1 MKVFISADIE
11 GVTGVTNWN
20 EADRGHGDYGAAAE
34 QMTREVMAACEAA
47 IECGA
52 DEIYIKDGHATGR
65 NIIIDNLPEQ
75 AVISR
80 GWSNTPESMMA
91 GIDATYDAAIMI
103 GYHSGAGYE
112 GSPLCHTMNQDNN
125 YVKVNGIKAA
135 EFDLNTYVA
144 AYYDVPVVF
153 VSGDQ
158 MLCDHAKEL
167 VPEIETCG
175 VKSGWGNA
183 TISMSP
189 SLACKK
195 IKEGVIKGLKN
206 RDKCHIQSP
215 EKFEMEV
222 NFKQAVHAL
231 RGSHYPGAEL
241 LDGFTVKFTGKD
253 IQEMMTARMFI
264 L

>member
-11 GVTGVTNWN
+11 GVTGVTNWD
-20 EADRGHGDYGAAAE
+20 EASHGHADYEAAAK
-34 QMTREVMAACEAA
+34 QMTREVLAACEAA
-47 IECGA
+47 VECGA
-52 DEIYIKDGHATGR
+52 DYIYIKDGHETGR
-65 NIIIDNLPEQ
+65 NIIIDNLPKE

-91 GIDATYDAAIMI
+91 GIDESYDAAIMI

-112 GSPLCHTMNQDNN
+112 GSPLSHTMNQGNN
-125 YVKVNGIKAA
+125 WLKINGIKAA

-144 AYYDVPVVF
+144 AYYNVPVVF
-153 VSGDQ
+153 VSGDK
-158 MLCDHAKEL
+158 MLCDHAKEI
-167 VPEIETCG
+167 VPEIETCS
-175 VKSGWGNA
+175 VKDGWGNA

-189 SLACKK
+189 ELACEK
-195 IKEGVIKGLKN
+195 IKEGVIAGLKN
-206 RDKCHIQSP
+206 RDKCLIKSP

-222 NFKQAVHAL
+222 NFKQSVHAL

-241 LDGFTVKFTGKD
+241 VDGFTVKFTGND